1 MNIYHQASHVFVFED
16 SNEKPDKLERNGTL
30 KLIQSLD
37 ERMTPDHLVMHAIR
51 RNFIR
56 KVLIEYLS
64 RVPVAK
70 EGHNTIPDMYE
81 DT

>member
-1 MNIYHQASHVFVFED
+1 MNIYHQASHVFIFED
-16 SNEKPDKLERNGTL
+16 SNEKPEKQERNGTL

-37 ERMTPDHLVMHAIR
+37 ERMTPDHLMMNAIR

-56 KVLIEYLS
+56 KVLIEYLN
-64 RVPVAK
+64 RVLIAK
-70 EGHNTIPDMYE
+70 EGQNTMPDMYE